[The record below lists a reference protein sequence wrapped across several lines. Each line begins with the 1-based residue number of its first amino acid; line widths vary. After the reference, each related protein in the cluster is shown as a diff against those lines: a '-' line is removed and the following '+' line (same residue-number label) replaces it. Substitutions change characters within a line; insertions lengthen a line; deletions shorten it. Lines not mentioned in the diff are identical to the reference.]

1 MQCSFKKFTATL
13 TSIAIMS
20 SIAVGTA
27 GSAYASVAPP
37 SLATMAVSS
46 TLSVQ
51 KAKILEFEALINE
64 FRAENGIAPLK
75 FNATAATEAYNWSK
89 YMGQSGDYRHAAKQD
104 YYAPTEGLYRMRSE
118 NIAWSTDASV
128 SSMFNQWKT
137 SLSHRAAMLNP
148 ASTSFGVSFYTGS
161 GTDRGA
167 GKTYGT
173 TIFHD
178 AHADYMPD
186 THNTATNY
194 FNDSAP
200 IATTVAKLKS
210 VSPAPVTYNATANT
224 YTIPTTVGVRYF
236 HLGSKKFVP
245 AGTHTAYNPTL
256 NIIPIAQDGYRL
268 SSGDAG
274 WYFAKSM
281 DPLLGAYD
289 VQEPQFYDSATRRGI
304 DFRNDQVVDYYING
318 VKAPTNGFNNI
329 TGDVRVVV
337 TAKVKDSEKD
347 FYYLNDYHEPWVWDY
362 GTIGAFGKTIP
373 IDGVNGKYTI
383 PSAEGVA
390 YKVNGVVKAAG
401 TYTATAGQTLNF
413 EAVGTSGYVLEY
425 AQNFKFSYTFP
436 VTDIAVTA
444 TAPTFNTTN
453 WTYTVPAKTGVTYRL
468 NGVAKAAGTYDAPS
482 GQSVS
487 ITAHAASGYVLSGT
501 SSWSASFPVKTTGV
515 TAIAPTFNAADM
527 EYTIPSQTGVSYR
540 VDGVAKAA
548 GTYTVSANSSVVVT
562 AHASSGYHLNGTAT
576 WTGVYGNPPLTVV
589 VPAAPTFNAS
599 NFTYV
604 VPTKTGVIYKVNG
617 VVKAAGTYTAS
628 ANSTVNIGAVAANG
642 YAVSG
647 TNSWTVTYG
656 SAPLTSVAPTAPT
669 FNAAAGTYVIPSKA
683 GVNYYVNGAL
693 KAAGTYSSGYQYVS
707 IAAKAKSGYA
717 LSGTASWNFDLRKKS
732 AVATNPSVNYTTKTI
747 VIPRVTGVN
756 YYINGYYKAPG
767 SHRVYTIA
775 KVTAKA
781 SAANYVVTAKAWTY
795 DLRTAV
801 TPTKP
806 TFDAGRNTVYIPAKS
821 GVVYYINGVKK
832 NKGTHS
838 YTSTGTVTTK
848 ASSSSYKLAGTQSW
862 KFDNRNVV
870 TPTYPTFNAS
880 TNKVYIPAKTGVVY
894 YINGVKKAKGT
905 YSYTSTGTVTT
916 KASRSYYRLSGV
928 QSWKFDNR
936 NVVTPTKPTFS
947 ASQNTVYIPYKTG
960 VIYYING
967 VQKSKGTYRYTGTG
981 KVTTKA
987 SSSYYR
993 LSGTQSWSFDNRN
1006 SVSPKAPSSSASRNT
1021 VTIPKV
1027 TGVNYYINGA
1037 YKSSGTH
1044 RHNGYGTVT
1053 TRASSGYFKLY
1064 GTQSWKFDNRNVVI
1078 PSRPSF
1084 NYNTNKVYIPAKS
1097 GVVYYING
1105 VKKSTGTYT
1114 YTSTGTV
1121 TAKASSGYYK
1131 LSGTQ
1136 LWKFD
1141 NRNAV
1146 TPSAPGFNAS
1156 TNKVYIPAKTG
1167 VVYYING
1174 VKKAKG
1180 TYTYTGTVKVTT
1192 KASSS
1197 YYRLTGTTSWS
1208 ARL

>member
-51 KAKILEFEALINE
+51 KAKILEFEGLINE

-89 YMGQSGDYRHAAKQD
+89 YMGQTGNYRHAAQQD

-118 NIAWSTDASV
+118 NIAWSTETDV
-128 SSMFNQWKT
+128 SGMFNQWKT

-148 ASTSFGVSFYTGS
+148 ASTSFGIAFYTGS
-161 GTDRGA
+161 GTDKGA
-167 GKTYGT
+167 GKMYGT

-178 AHADYMPD
+178 AKADYMPETYD
-186 THNTATNY
+186 TAASY
-194 FNDSAP
+194 FSDSAP

-210 VSPAPVTYNATANT
+210 VSPAPATFNATANT
-224 YTIPTTVGVRYF
+224 YTVPTTVGVRYYN
-236 HLGSKKFVP
+236 LGSKKFVP
-245 AGTHTAYNPTL
+245 AGTHPIYNPTTT
-256 NIIPIAQDGYRL
+256 IVPIAQDGYRL

-274 WYFAKSM
+274 WRFVKPA

-289 VQEPQFYDSATRRGI
+289 VQEPQFYDSATQRGI
-304 DFRNDQVVDYYING
+304 HFRNDAVVDYYING

-329 TGDVRVVV
+329 TSNVRVVV
-337 TAKVKDSEKD
+337 TAKIKDSEKD

-362 GTIGAFGKTIP
+362 SANLAFGKTVT
-373 IDGVNGKYTI
+373 IDGVNAKYTI

-425 AQNFKFSYTFP
+425 SQNFKFAYTFP

-487 ITAHAASGYVLSGT
+487 ITAHAASGYALSGT
-501 SSWSASFPVKTTGV
+501 ATWSANFPVKTTAV
-515 TAIAPTFNAADM
+515 TATAPTFNATNM
-527 EYTIPSQTGVSYR
+527 EYTIPSQTGVNYR
-540 VDGVAKAA
+540 VDGVIKAA
-548 GTYTVSANSSVVVT
+548 GTYATSANSSVVVT

-576 WTGVYGNPPLTVV
+576 WTGVFGNPPLIVV
-589 VPAAPTFNAS
+589 VPSAPTFNA
-599 NFTYV
+599 NGFAYT
-604 VPTKTGVIYKVNG
+604 VPTKAGVVYKVNG

-628 ANSTVNIGAVAANG
+628 ANSTVNISAVAASG
-642 YAVSG
+642 YAVTG

-656 SAPLTSVAPTAPT
+656 SAPLTSVATVAPT
-669 FNAAAGTYVIPSKA
+669 SNAAAGTYVIPSKT
-683 GVNYYVNGAL
+683 GINYYANGVL
-693 KAAGTYSSGYQYVS
+693 KAAGTYSSGYQLVA
-707 IAAKAKSGYA
+707 ITAKAKTGYV
-717 LSGTASWNFDLRKKS
+717 LSGTASWNLDLRKKT
-732 AVATNPSVNYTTKTI
+732 VIATNPSVNYTTKTI
-747 VIPRVTGVN
+747 VLPRVTGVN
-756 YYINGYYKAPG
+756 YYIDGYYKAPG
-767 SHRVYTIA
+767 SHLAYTTV

-781 SAANYVVTAKAWTY
+781 SAANYNVAAKTWTY
-795 DLRTAV
+795 DMRTAV
-801 TPTKP
+801 APTKP
-806 TFDAGRNTVYIPAKS
+806 TFDAGRNTVYIPSKF
-821 GVVYYINGVKK
+821 GVDYYINGVKK
-832 NKGTHS
+832 AKGTYS
-838 YTSTGTVTTK
+838 YASTGTVTTK
-848 ASSSSYKLAGTQSW
+848 ASFNTYKLSGTQSW

-870 TPTYPTFNAS
+870 TPTTPTFNAS

-905 YSYTSTGTVTT
+905 YSYTSTGTVTA
-916 KASRSYYRLSGV
+916 KASTSSYRLSGI

-936 NVVTPTKPTFS
+936 NVVTPTKPTFN
-947 ASQNTVYIPYKTG
+947 ASQNTVYIPYKAG

-967 VQKSKGTYRYTGTG
+967 VQKSKGTYKYTGTG

-1044 RHNGYGTVT
+1044 RYNGYGTVT
-1053 TRASSGYFKLY
+1053 TRASHSSYKLS

-1084 NYNTNKVYIPAKS
+1084 NYNTNKVVIPAKT

-1105 VKKSTGTYT
+1105 VKKGKGTYT

-1121 TAKASSGYYK
+1121 TAKASSGYYR

-1136 LWKFD
+1136 LWRFD

-1174 VKKAKG
+1174 VKKVKG